1 MGQDAWNLMFG
12 TRHNAKHRKGA
23 STDMHV
29 DEGYAG
35 QMVPGY
41 AGPYK
46 NWKGKVEGKPKIR
59 PNGNPRDTYGS
70 QISQPGVKNTS
81 EEMPKSF
88 KEYRRR

>member
-12 TRHNAKHRKGA
+12 TRHNAKYRKGT

-46 NWKGKVEGKPKIR
+46 NWKGKVSKKKAVTNAHHSATDNMARPPK
-59 PNGNPRDTYGS
+59 T
-70 QISQPGVKNTS
+70 
-81 EEMPKSF
+81 PK
-88 KEYRRR
+88 KRK